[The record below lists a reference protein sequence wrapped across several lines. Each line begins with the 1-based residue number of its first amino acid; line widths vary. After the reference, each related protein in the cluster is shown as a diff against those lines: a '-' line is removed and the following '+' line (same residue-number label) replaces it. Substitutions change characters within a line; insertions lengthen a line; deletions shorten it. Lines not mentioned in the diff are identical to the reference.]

1 MKTQNSFSRK
11 AIILVCAV
19 ASLVA
24 FGAAVPQQANA
35 ARPESQVA
43 EQVQFLLSKQLPSGA
58 ITSIDNKISPYFAN
72 VAAVGLIK
80 ANTKDSKSGA
90 LAWMTWYLDHL
101 NTPST
106 NVPANSVFDYIVE
119 PGTGREVPTGD
130 FDSVDSYASTALNVA
145 NAAVH
150 SHDHALRQFVRD
162 HINQYESIANLLT
175 VGAPSGVLVESGP
188 DAGLTIAKPSYA
200 VAYTMDNVEVFSGLR
215 DFSSA
220 EGSLTRSAESATYA
234 AKATSAQKAV
244 VAKLWN
250 PSNNNWD
257 WAYANASDPKI
268 FYAQATVQ
276 VWPILFG
283 VVAPKDPKAVA
294 GWNQFNSTWPSW
306 FNNGVPD
313 AYPWSSLARAAQIM
327 GEPGKASAALA
338 DIHNRYAP
346 TFTQPTQCGV
356 ASCGQWYS
364 NEAGWFIQSV
374 LAEAKR

>member
-1 MKTQNSFSRK
+1 MKTQNFFPRK
-11 AIILVCAV
+11 AIVLVCAI

-24 FGAAVPQQANA
+24 LGAVAPQQANA
-35 ARPESQVA
+35 ARPESRVD

-58 ITSIDNKISPYFAN
+58 ITSINNKISPYFAN
-72 VAAVGLIK
+72 VAAVGHIK
-80 ANTKDSKSGA
+80 ANTKNSKSAA
-90 LAWMTWYLDHL
+90 LSWMTWYLNHL

-106 NVPANSVFDYIVE
+106 NVPANSVFDYVVE

-150 SHDHALRQFVRD
+150 SHDNALRQFVRD
-162 HINQYESIANLLT
+162 HITQYESIANVLT
-175 VGAPSGVLVESGP
+175 VGAPSGVLIESGP

-215 DFSSA
+215 EFSFA
-220 EGSLTRSAESATYA
+220 EGSLNRPAESAKYA
-234 AKATSAQKAV
+234 TQATRAQKAV
-244 VAKLWN
+244 VSKLWN

-283 VVAPKDPKAVA
+283 VVGPQDPKAIA

-338 DIHNRYAP
+338 DIRNRYAP
-346 TFTQPTQCGV
+346 AFTLPTRCGV

-374 LAEAKR
+374 LAEPKR